1 MSGSSMIT
9 QLCPTQVWY
18 RRRGEVVRERFSG
31 RERGSRVH
39 VGEGRRVV
47 RGRGTAGGGVQLE
60 GEG

>member
-47 RGRGTAGGGVQLE
+47 
-60 GEG
+60 